1 MASETMPDINYYATS
16 PQPLAH
22 DNNGLDQAGAEMYG
36 SFGQHGTHGGVG
48 GLSDDTRTITANG
61 YDVSP
66 TQPQGDSPDE
76 FYKSF
81 GQSSNSS
88 NATIRNEI
96 SNISATRQQLSHANR
111 SASSTTAPKY
121 PPIHSRSQPSKPSH
135 RSASASVVERVQP
148 SVGRSAAVQDR
159 IMMFNQKAG
168 QASSISQGTSNNGS
182 PRIPDFSSPSSST
195 SSRKNFTPGQATR
208 EPFSSRVK
216 SPQPPRTTQR
226 SRFTVEDQQ
235 SNNALASAARPAK
248 TQRSRSNAPEAR
260 PWAGRG
266 TALSPPSSRPPL
278 FGEIVVSES
287 GSQIP
292 YGISEPRGRT
302 RRSVDSTIS
311 NYRPNI
317 AIKQGSSPRSPT
329 EDWYRVDDEHSRESD
344 SLDFPG
350 KHARSMSDSY
360 SSPVQTQPLFGAV
373 QEPKSQM
380 KSRLPVMS
388 KPTSLSPVGSGPSN
402 GRSSSAME
410 KRIAPNSHYQPTTGR
425 SYSPAGHDGYRGRG
439 TRGQP
444 RNTSK
449 PPANI
454 RAMITP
460 LSPPMKSPPL
470 RSSKIRLPV
479 SSASTAS
486 SRSKMTAKAGPA
498 RSRAA
503 SRAES
508 REGMRPIARPDF
520 AARRARIQEG
530 MNKRA
535 DEIKEKEQQAQE
547 AQERAE
553 MEEAAARMHENANA
567 DEEDVSEEA
576 SGIELEVTT
585 AQQPWVE
592 QEESPILPPME
603 HVSFHRRS
611 PALGM
616 PGSFPMS
623 QRVSAD
629 TPVSAI
635 STNSVETLFDN
646 ELQTEPPTQQDTH
659 HTEVTRPSVDSLEYP
674 AHHTLAHKGEVVNF
688 AQLLAEATEDLG
700 GDPDR
705 SYQYSD
711 DDSPVYPP
719 HQPRSWD
726 SLNSKKSIEM
736 PHATPGP
743 RDGTGM
749 GKKPSDG
756 LESHSYKGESAHNQT
771 PAPSAANLQE
781 QVRQS
786 DRSQRSRQSSQSP
799 GPSFKLHHPTSPQ
812 RSSNSQLPKL
822 LTSANLLEPY
832 NHQDDVF
839 SATTNIEEEECS
851 ASTEESIRM
860 SAEKFLPPP
869 DIVHG
874 RDGADDQKQPL
885 SSATRKGSFK
895 ADNGP
900 EWNVPK
906 AQVKDVVHNAP
917 PPPPKEPTY
926 SPAPAVPP
934 KSDGYTPLTPRP
946 HNDHHEGAK
955 SYASSNDMSFR
966 ARSQHA
972 KSFERASNSSG
983 PASANLSIHSADTS
997 SIGFGHGNGSSPNL
1011 WDHDVS
1017 LQLRPYPPVDSN
1029 TRRESAGIG
1038 SYRPSTSTAR
1048 SSAFLSNGSDGA
1060 DTPVSSNE
1068 QPEVEL
1074 PHQEC
1079 PIGVGE
1085 FTAILQRKNHLIE
1098 LVDTEAAFNK
1108 DMNVLIEIYQGTAI
1122 AVPDLKPTDIRIIF
1136 RNATQITDMSRDFL
1150 ADLKETVMPV
1160 YAHRSARAKA
1170 RTGEGQHIGTETATM
1185 MYPTLPTSE
1194 IIEAKQNDEKTAVGQ
1209 VFLKHIPVM
1218 LKAFTRFINGSK
1230 AATVRIQELTAQHP
1244 SIKVWL
1250 EECNDAAS
1258 DLSAAWD
1265 LGSML
1270 VKPMQRMTKY
1280 PMMIMDLLKQTPK
1293 NDERRR
1299 IVGHPDREAL
1309 DDAYVQMQDVVK
1321 KVNEDTARVE
1331 LVLCAL
1337 SEHQKKKELA
1347 ASGNIVKMF
1356 RRDKT
1361 EIASLD
1367 RASEDPKYLFCV
1379 DRYHSEFARIEIII
1393 RDIQGYIDKV
1403 DKQTSDFL
1411 RLLSA
1416 IELVMRATASPF
1428 PELESKWARFNL
1440 SMRDMGTI
1448 GLEQHVSTRFPLR
1461 LLCDN

>member
-1 MASETMPDINYYATS
+1 
-16 PQPLAH
+16 
-22 DNNGLDQAGAEMYG
+22 
-36 SFGQHGTHGGVG
+36 
-48 GLSDDTRTITANG
+48 
-61 YDVSP
+61 
-66 TQPQGDSPDE
+66 
-76 FYKSF
+76 
-81 GQSSNSS
+81 
-88 NATIRNEI
+88 
-96 SNISATRQQLSHANR
+96 
-111 SASSTTAPKY
+111 
-121 PPIHSRSQPSKPSH
+121 
-135 RSASASVVERVQP
+135 
-148 SVGRSAAVQDR
+148 
-159 IMMFNQKAG
+159 
-168 QASSISQGTSNNGS
+168 
-182 PRIPDFSSPSSST
+182 
-195 SSRKNFTPGQATR
+195 
-208 EPFSSRVK
+208 
-216 SPQPPRTTQR
+216 
-226 SRFTVEDQQ
+226 
-235 SNNALASAARPAK
+235 
-248 TQRSRSNAPEAR
+248 
-260 PWAGRG
+260 
-266 TALSPPSSRPPL
+266 
-278 FGEIVVSES
+278 
-287 GSQIP
+287 
-292 YGISEPRGRT
+292 
-302 RRSVDSTIS
+302 
-311 NYRPNI
+311 
-317 AIKQGSSPRSPT
+317 
-329 EDWYRVDDEHSRESD
+329 
-344 SLDFPG
+344 
-350 KHARSMSDSY
+350 
-360 SSPVQTQPLFGAV
+360 
-373 QEPKSQM
+373 
-380 KSRLPVMS
+380 
-388 KPTSLSPVGSGPSN
+388 
-402 GRSSSAME
+402 
-410 KRIAPNSHYQPTTGR
+410 
-425 SYSPAGHDGYRGRG
+425 
-439 TRGQP
+439 
-444 RNTSK
+444 
-449 PPANI
+449 
-454 RAMITP
+454 
-460 LSPPMKSPPL
+460 
-470 RSSKIRLPV
+470 
-479 SSASTAS
+479 
-486 SRSKMTAKAGPA
+486 
-498 RSRAA
+498 
-503 SRAES
+503 
-508 REGMRPIARPDF
+508 
-520 AARRARIQEG
+520 

-535 DEIKEKEQQAQE
+535 EEIKEKEQQAQE

-553 MEEAAARMHENANA
+553 MEEAAARMQDNVNG
-567 DEEDVSEEA
+567 DGEDVREEA
-576 SGIELEVTT
+576 VGIEHKVST
-585 AQQPWVE
+585 AQQPYIE
-592 QEESPILPPME
+592 QEESPVLPPTE
-603 HVSFHRRS
+603 HTPFHRRS

-616 PGSFPMS
+616 PGSFPIS

-635 STNSVETLFDN
+635 STNSVDTLFDN

-659 HTEVTRPSVDSLEYP
+659 HTEVTRPSVDSFEYP

-700 GDPDR
+700 GDADR
-705 SYQYSD
+705 SYRYSD

-719 HQPRSWD
+719 SQPRSWD
-726 SLNSKKSIEM
+726 ILNSKKSIEM
-736 PHATPGP
+736 PYVPAL
-743 RDGTGM
+743 RDGMSTR
-749 GKKPSDG
+749 KKSSAS
-756 LESHSYKGESAHNQT
+756 LESHSYNGESAHS
-771 PAPSAANLQE
+771 PAPAHSAAYPQE
-781 QVRQS
+781 QLRQP
-786 DRSQRSRQSSQSP
+786 DRSQRSRPSSQSP
-799 GPSFKLHHPTSPQ
+799 GPSLKLHNPTSPP

-839 SATTNIEEEECS
+839 SAVTNIDEECS
-851 ASTEESIRM
+851 ASTEESPRM
-860 SAEKFLPPP
+860 SVEKLIPPSP
-869 DIVHG
+869 SNIHSQ
-874 RDGADDQKQPL
+874 DGTYDQKQPPP
-885 SSATRKGSFK
+885 STTRMESFK
-895 ADNGP
+895 ADNGL
-900 EWNVPK
+900 EGNVLK
-906 AQVKDVVHNAP
+906 AQVNDVVPDAP
-917 PPPPKEPTY
+917 PPPPKERTY
-926 SPAPAVPP
+926 DPAPAVPP

-946 HNDHHEGAK
+946 HGDHQEGAK

-983 PASANLSIHSADTS
+983 SASANPSIHSADNS
-997 SIGFGHGNGSSPNL
+997 SIGFGRGNGSSPNL

-1017 LQLRPYPPVDSN
+1017 LQLRPYPPVNSN
-1029 TRRESAGIG
+1029 TRRESADTGP
-1038 SYRPSTSTAR
+1038 YRPSTSTAR
-1048 SSAFLSNGSDGA
+1048 SSAFLSNGSDEA

-1068 QPEVEL
+1068 QPEIEL

-1122 AVPDLKPTDIRIIF
+1122 AVPDLKPIDIRIIF
-1136 RNATQITDMSRDFL
+1136 RNATQITDMSRNFL

-1185 MYPTLPTSE
+1185 MYPTLPTHE

-1209 VFLKHIPVM
+1209 VFLKHIPIM

-1293 NDERRR
+1293 DDERRG
-1299 IVGHPDREAL
+1299 IVGHPDRKAL
-1309 DDAYVQMQDVVK
+1309 DEAYAQMQDVVK

-1331 LVLCAL
+1331 LVRSAL

-1448 GLEQHVSTRFPLR
+1448 GLEQHVSSKFLSRMVPCL
-1461 LLCDN
+1461 N

>member
-1 MASETMPDINYYATS
+1 MPDLNYYATS

-22 DNNGLDQAGAEMYG
+22 DHNGLEQAGAEMFD
-36 SFGQHGTHGGVG
+36 SFGQHETHGAVG
-48 GLSDDTRTITANG
+48 GLSDDTRAITAND

-81 GQSSNSS
+81 GLQSSNSS
-88 NATIRNEI
+88 NATMRNEI
-96 SNISATRQQLSHANR
+96 SNLSATRQQLSHANR

-121 PPIHSRSQPSKPSH
+121 PPIQSRSQPSKPSH
-135 RSASASVVERVQP
+135 RSASAPVVERVQP
-148 SVGRSAAVQDR
+148 RGGRSAAVQDR

-168 QASSISQGTSNNGS
+168 QAGSIPRGTSNNGS
-182 PRIPDFSSPSSST
+182 PRIPDLSSPSSST

-226 SRFTVEDQQ
+226 PRFTVEDQH
-235 SNNALASAARPAK
+235 SNNTLASAARPAK
-248 TQRSRSNAPEAR
+248 TQRSRSNAPEET

-266 TALSPPSSRPPL
+266 AALSPNSRPPL

-302 RRSVDSTIS
+302 RKSVDSTIS
-311 NYRPNI
+311 NYRPNN
-317 AIKQGSSPRSPT
+317 ATNQGSSPGSPT
-329 EDWYRVDDEHSRESD
+329 EDWYRVGDERSREGD
-344 SLDFPG
+344 SPDFPG
-350 KHARSMSDSY
+350 KHIRSMSDSY
-360 SSPVQTQPLFGAV
+360 SLPIQPQPLFGAV
-373 QEPKSQM
+373 QDPKSQM
-380 KSRLPVMS
+380 KSRLPIMS
-388 KPTSLSPVGSGPSN
+388 KPTASSPVGTPSN

-410 KRIAPNSHYQPTTGR
+410 KRIASNSNYQPTSGR

-486 SRSKMTAKAGPA
+486 SRNKMTEKAGPA

-508 REGMRPIARPDF
+508 REGMRPMVRPDF

-535 DEIKEKEQQAQE
+535 DEIKEKEQQAHE
-547 AQERAE
+547 AQEKAE
-553 MEEAAARMHENANA
+553 MEEAATRMQEHANG
-567 DEEDVSEEA
+567 DGEDVSAEA
-576 SGIELEVTT
+576 AGIEHEVSA
-585 AQQPWVE
+585 AQQPSLE
-592 QEESPILPPME
+592 QEESPILPPTE
-603 HVSFHRRS
+603 HIPFHRRS

-635 STNSVETLFDN
+635 STNSLDTLFDN

-659 HTEVTRPSVDSLEYP
+659 RTEVTRPSVDSLECP
-674 AHHTLAHKGEVVNF
+674 AHHTLTHKGEVVSF

-705 SYQYSD
+705 SCQYSD

-726 SLNSKKSIEM
+726 ILNSEKSIEM
-736 PHATPGP
+736 PYQPGLP
-743 RDGTGM
+743 DGASTGE
-749 GKKPSDG
+749 KPSSG
-756 LESHSYKGESAHNQT
+756 LESHKYAGESAHDQA
-771 PAPSAANLQE
+771 PAPSAANPQE
-781 QVRQS
+781 QVRQP
-786 DRSQRSRQSSQSP
+786 DHVHRSRLSSQSS
-799 GPSFKLHHPTSPQ
+799 GPSFKLHHPTSPP

-822 LTSANLLEPY
+822 LTSATLLEPY
-832 NHQDDVF
+832 NSQDDAF
-839 SATTNIEEEECS
+839 SAGTNIEDECS
-851 ASTEESIRM
+851 ASTEESARM
-860 SAEKFLPPP
+860 SLKQKLLPLPSYA
-869 DIVHG
+869 HG
-874 RDGADDQKQPL
+874 QDGACDQKPPL
-885 SSATRKGSFK
+885 PSATRKESFK
-895 ADNGP
+895 VENGP
-900 EWNVPK
+900 EGSVMQ
-906 AQVKDVVHNAP
+906 AQVKNVIHDAP

-926 SPAPAVPP
+926 SLAPAVPP

-946 HNDHHEGAK
+946 HGDHQEGAR
-955 SYASSNDMSFR
+955 SYASSTDMSFR

-972 KSFERASNSSG
+972 KSFERASSPSG
-983 PASANLSIHSADTS
+983 PASANPSLHSGDTS
-997 SIGFGHGNGSSPNL
+997 SIGFSRGNGSSPNL

-1017 LQLRPYPPVDSN
+1017 LQLRPYPPDDSN
-1029 TRRESAGIG
+1029 TRRESADTGP
-1038 SYRPSTSTAR
+1038 YRPSTSTAR
-1048 SSAFLSNGSDGA
+1048 SSAFLSNASDDA

-1136 RNATQITDMSRDFL
+1136 RNATQITDMSKDFL

-1293 NDERRR
+1293 DDERRG
-1299 IVGHPDREAL
+1299 IVGHPDRKAL

-1331 LVLCAL
+1331 LVLSAL

-1448 GLEQHVSTRFPLR
+1448 GLEQHVSSKFPSPNTVPELT
-1461 LLCDN
+1461 LPS

>member
-1 MASETMPDINYYATS
+1 MASETMPDLNYYATS

-22 DNNGLDQAGAEMYG
+22 DHNGLNQAGAEMYD
-36 SFGQHGTHGGVG
+36 SFGEHGTHGGVG
-48 GLSDDTRTITANG
+48 GLSDDTRAITTNC

-81 GQSSNSS
+81 GQQSSNSS
-88 NATIRNEI
+88 NTTIRNDI
-96 SNISATRQQLSHANR
+96 SNLSATRQQPSHANR

-121 PPIHSRSQPSKPSH
+121 SPIQSQRQPSKPSH
-135 RSASASVVERVQP
+135 RSASAPVVERVQP
-148 SVGRSAAVQDR
+148 RVGRSAAVQDR

-168 QASSISQGTSNNGS
+168 QASPIPRGTSNGGS
-182 PRIPDFSSPSSST
+182 PRIPDLSSPSSST
-195 SSRKNFTPGQATR
+195 SSCKNFTPGQATR

-216 SPQPPRTTQR
+216 SPQPPRPTQR
-226 SRFTVEDQQ
+226 PRFAVEDQH
-235 SNNALASAARPAK
+235 SNNTLASAARPAN
-248 TQRSRSNAPEAR
+248 TTRSRSNAPEDT

-266 TALSPPSSRPPL
+266 TALSPSSRPPL

-311 NYRPNI
+311 NYRPSN
-317 AIKQGSSPRSPT
+317 ATKQGSSPGSPT
-329 EDWYRVDDEHSRESD
+329 EDWYRVGDKHMRESD
-344 SLDFPG
+344 SPDFPG

-360 SSPVQTQPLFGAV
+360 FSPIQPQPLFGAV
-373 QEPKSQM
+373 QESKPQI
-380 KSRLPVMS
+380 KSRLPVIS
-388 KPTSLSPVGSGPSN
+388 KPTASSPVGSGPSN
-402 GRSSSAME
+402 GRYSSAME
-410 KRIAPNSHYQPTTGR
+410 KRIASNSHYQPTTGR
-425 SYSPAGHDGYRGRG
+425 SCSLTGHDDYRGRG

-449 PPANI
+449 HPANI

-486 SRSKMTAKAGPA
+486 SRNKMTEKAGPA

-508 REGMRPIARPDF
+508 REGMRPIVRPDF

-535 DEIKEKEQQAQE
+535 EEIKEKEQQAQE

-567 DEEDVSEEA
+567 DGEDVSEEA
-576 SGIELEVTT
+576 ASIEHEVTI
-585 AQQPWVE
+585 AQQQSAE
-592 QEESPILPPME
+592 QEESPVLPPTE
-603 HVSFHRRS
+603 HVPFHRRS

-623 QRVSAD
+623 QRASAD
-629 TPVSAI
+629 TPVSLI

-646 ELQTEPPTQQDTH
+646 ELQTEPPTQQH
-659 HTEVTRPSVDSLEYP
+659 KRHTEVTRPSVDALEYP
-674 AHHTLAHKGEVVNF
+674 AHHTSAHKGEVVNF

-726 SLNSKKSIEM
+726 ILNSNEM
-736 PHATPGP
+736 PYQLDLP
-743 RDGTGM
+743 DGTST
-749 GKKPSDG
+749 GKKTPSG
-756 LESHSYKGESAHNQT
+756 LETNSYKGESARNQA
-771 PAPSAANLQE
+771 PASSGANPPEPVGQP
-781 QVRQS
+781 
-786 DRSQRSRQSSQSP
+786 DRLQRSRPSSQSP
-799 GPSFKLHHPTSPQ
+799 GPSFKLHHPTSPP

-839 SATTNIEEEECS
+839 SAVTNIDEEECP
-851 ASTEESIRM
+851 ASTEESARI
-860 SAEKFLPPP
+860 SAEKLLPRP
-869 DIVHG
+869 DSIHG
-874 RDGADDQKQPL
+874 QDGAYDQQQPL
-885 SSATRKGSFK
+885 PSATRKESFK
-895 ADNGP
+895 AVNGP
-900 EWNVPK
+900 EVNVSK
-906 AQVKDVVHNAP
+906 AQVKDVVHDAP

-926 SPAPAVPP
+926 DPAPAVPP

-946 HNDHHEGAK
+946 HGDQHEGVK

-983 PASANLSIHSADTS
+983 SASANPSIHSADTS
-997 SIGFGHGNGSSPNL
+997 SIGFGRGNGSSPNL
-1011 WDHDVS
+1011 RDHDVS
-1017 LQLRPYPPVDSN
+1017 FQLRPYPPLESN
-1029 TRRESAGIG
+1029 TRRESADTGQ
-1038 SYRPSTSTAR
+1038 YRPSTSTAR
-1048 SSAFLSNGSDGA
+1048 SSAFLSNGSDDA

-1136 RNATQITDMSRDFL
+1136 RNATQITDMSRNFL

-1293 NDERRR
+1293 DDERRG
-1299 IVGHPDREAL
+1299 IVGHPDRKAL

-1331 LVLCAL
+1331 LVLSAL

-1448 GLEQHVSTRFPLR
+1448 GLEQHVSSKSAFD
-1461 LLCDN
+1461 LLCLS

>member
-1 MASETMPDINYYATS
+1 MASETMPDLNYYATS
-16 PQPLAH
+16 PQPLTH
-22 DNNGLDQAGAEMYG
+22 DHNGLDQAGAEMYDN
-36 SFGQHGTHGGVG
+36 FGQHGTHGGLG
-48 GLSDDTRTITANG
+48 GLSNDTRAMTTNG

-66 TQPQGDSPDE
+66 IRPQGDSPDE

-81 GQSSNSS
+81 GQQSSNSS

-96 SNISATRQQLSHANR
+96 SNLSATREQLSHANR
-111 SASSTTAPKY
+111 SASSTTASKY
-121 PPIHSRSQPSKPSH
+121 PHIQSRSQPSKPSL
-135 RSASASVVERVQP
+135 RSASAPVVERMQP
-148 SVGRSAAVQDR
+148 RVGRSAAVQDR

-168 QASSISQGTSNNGS
+168 QASSIPRGTSNNGA
-182 PRIPDFSSPSSST
+182 PRIPDLSSPSSST

-208 EPFSSRVK
+208 EPSSSRVK

-226 SRFTVEDQQ
+226 PRFTVEDQH
-235 SNNALASAARPAK
+235 SNNTLASSARPAK
-248 TQRSRSNAPEAR
+248 TIRSRSNAPEDT

-266 TALSPPSSRPPL
+266 TALTPPSSRPPL

-311 NYRPNI
+311 NYRPNN
-317 AIKQGSSPRSPT
+317 ASKQGSSPGSPS
-329 EDWYRVDDEHSRESD
+329 EDWYRVGDEHSRETNSP
-344 SLDFPG
+344 DFLG
-350 KHARSMSDSY
+350 KHTRSMSDSY
-360 SSPVQTQPLFGAV
+360 YSPIQPQSLFGAV
-373 QEPKSQM
+373 QEPKPQM

-388 KPTSLSPVGSGPSN
+388 KPTASFPVGSAPSN

-410 KRIAPNSHYQPTTGR
+410 KRIASNSHYQPTAGR
-425 SYSPAGHDGYRGRG
+425 SYSPGGHDGYRGRG

-486 SRSKMTAKAGPA
+486 SRNKMTEKAGPA

-508 REGMRPIARPDF
+508 REGMRPIVRPDF

-553 MEEAAARMHENANA
+553 MEEAAARMQENANA
-567 DEEDVSEEA
+567 DGEDVNEEA
-576 SGIELEVTT
+576 AGIEHGVSK
-585 AQQPWVE
+585 AQQPSVE
-592 QEESPILPPME
+592 QEDSPILPPTE
-603 HVSFHRRS
+603 HVPFHRRS

-659 HTEVTRPSVDSLEYP
+659 HTEVTRPSGDSLEYP

-726 SLNSKKSIEM
+726 ILNPKKSIEM
-736 PHATPGP
+736 PYQPGLP
-743 RDGTGM
+743 DGTST
-749 GKKPSDG
+749 GKNVSSG
-756 LESHSYKGESAHNQT
+756 LETHSYKGESARSET
-771 PAPSAANLQE
+771 PAPSAANPQE
-781 QVRQS
+781 QVRQP
-786 DRSQRSRQSSQSP
+786 DRRQMSRPSSQSP
-799 GPSFKLHHPTSPQ
+799 GQSFKLHHPTSPP
-812 RSSNSQLPKL
+812 RLSNSQLPKL
-822 LTSANLLEPY
+822 LTSATLLEPY
-832 NHQDDVF
+832 TPQHDVL
-839 SATTNIEEEECS
+839 SAVTNIDEECS
-851 ASTEESIRM
+851 ASTEESPGM
-860 SAEKFLPPP
+860 PLETKFLPEPSNT
-869 DIVHG
+869 HG
-874 RDGADDQKQPL
+874 QDGAYDQKQP
-885 SSATRKGSFK
+885 SSFIGRKESF
-895 ADNGP
+895 DTENGP
-900 EWNVPK
+900 EVNVIK
-906 AQVKDVVHNAP
+906 AQVNDVGHGAP

-926 SPAPAVPP
+926 NQAPAVPP

-946 HNDHHEGAK
+946 HGDHHEGAK

-972 KSFERASNSSG
+972 KSSERAANSGG
-983 PASANLSIHSADTS
+983 PASANPSVHSADTS
-997 SIGFGHGNGSSPNL
+997 SIGFGRGNGSSPNL

-1029 TRRESAGIG
+1029 TRRESADTGPC
-1038 SYRPSTSTAR
+1038 RPSTSTAR
-1048 SSAFLSNGSDGA
+1048 SSAFLSNRSDDA

-1074 PHQEC
+1074 PHEEC

-1136 RNATQITDMSRDFL
+1136 RNATQITDMSKDFL

-1160 YAHRSARAKA
+1160 YAHRSARSKA
-1170 RTGEGQHIGTETATM
+1170 RTGEGQHIGTETAAM

-1230 AATVRIQELTAQHP
+1230 AATVKIQELTAQHP

-1293 NDERRR
+1293 DDERRG
-1299 IVGHPDREAL
+1299 IVGHPDRKAL

-1331 LVLCAL
+1331 LVLSAL

-1367 RASEDPKYLFCV
+1367 RASEDPKYLFCI

-1448 GLEQHVSTRFPLR
+1448 GLEQHVSS
-1461 LLCDN
+1461 